1 MMEKVLKEKRR
12 RREDTFTCFMIL
24 TLSPPLPEAGGGQV
38 DVLHGALQ
46 ASSLHHVHPRSQSW
60 DPSFLLI
67 SDDSQKQLEPV
78 TVLSM
83 PTASLVVHRRY
94 TFPGKFTV
102 PTATRGAPVSKPI
115 AGSVGP

>member
-24 TLSPPLPEAGGGQV
+24 TLSPPLPQAGGGQV

-46 ASSLHHVHPRSQSW
+46 ASSLHHVHPRSQRW

-67 SDDSQKQLEPV
+67 SDDSQK
-78 TVLSM
+78 
-83 PTASLVVHRRY
+83 
-94 TFPGKFTV
+94 
-102 PTATRGAPVSKPI
+102 
-115 AGSVGP
+115 